1 MGLVNWT
8 RIDAKIHDVSI
19 LKPQKKNVIMKNR
32 LPCLIK
38 FKS

>member
-19 LKPQKKNVIMKNR
+19 LKPQNVYICHHEKP
-32 LPCLIK
+32 LTLSDQI
-38 FKS
+38 

>member
-19 LKPQKKNVIMKNR
+19 LKPQKKKCHHEKPLTLSDQI
-32 LPCLIK
+32 
-38 FKS
+38 